1 MAMASL
7 SNTDNFSIWLKKKL
21 VDLNT
26 DDEVFSPYILG
37 ILESDDSEEEKREA
51 LDGILSEITEN
62 DISDICNEIIKN
74 WIKTEE
80 ENSKEEE
87 KTVEK
92 IDVEQKLAK
101 LLEESKVQS
110 VQVTSKISKEKQKL
124 KDAILAQYAEVSDG
138 DDDVEEESEDLS
150 SAGYVK
156 NMNAEVV
163 ARAEREK
170 REKEKEEAYKKKEK
184 DKEDRAKQKSKDDER
199 KEKEKKRTQK
209 GERRR

>member
-51 LDGILSEITEN
+51 LFGILSEITEN

-74 WIKTEE
+74 WLKTAE

-138 DDDVEEESEDLS
+138 DDGVEEESEDLS